1 MSKKKFYAVKKGYKV
16 GVYNTWDECKKQVN
30 GFSGAEYKSFQTL
43 DEAYEYMGVKK
54 DVKVENGDFVK
65 AYVDGSYEHAIREYG
80 SGVVILRNDIVE
92 KTYSIKGN
100 EESLVGMRNVA
111 GEIEASKMAM
121 KYCIDNNIR
130 YLKLYFD
137 YEGIEKWC
145 VGVWKANKEGTIE
158 YKKFYDSIKD
168 KLHVEFKKSCKLS
181 KTFLFCYT
189 KLLKLIRIGQILA
202 LIHFLMRQDHKYF
215 DTYILLKYLL
225 GHKLMSKQIFH
236 QDSF

>member
-137 YEGIEKWC
+137 YEGSSMTARVDPRTTARTGDHVKFALDAEKIH
-145 VGVWKANKEGTIE
+145 VFDKETQVTI
-158 YKKFYDSIKD
+158 
-168 KLHVEFKKSCKLS
+168 
-181 KTFLFCYT
+181 TN
-189 KLLKLIRIGQILA
+189 
-202 LIHFLMRQDHKYF
+202 
-215 DTYILLKYLL
+215 
-225 GHKLMSKQIFH
+225 
-236 QDSF
+236 